1 MTALF
6 QTTPQRQILGHY
18 QSPQTYKRSLTPP
31 IPSQI
36 QMSQQR
42 WQFFS
47 TRVWMGP
54 WLFCRESL
62 TGARHMCALTAP
74 RLRTLYIQVIFA
86 TLVGSTTVLPCRKSV
101 IFSEIRLSVNM
112 VLPSRVA
119 SLHKVLIL
127 VYYSS
132 MPWGKAKQLLQLTT
146 YYKLH
151 LTHP

>member
-6 QTTPQRQILGHY
+6 QTTPRRQILGHY
-18 QSPQTYKRSLTPP
+18 QSPQTYERSVPPP

-36 QMSQQR
+36 RMSQQR

-47 TRVWMGP
+47 TRIRVGP

-62 TGARHMCALTAP
+62 TGARHICALTAP
-74 RLRTLYIQVIFA
+74 RLKTLYIQVIFA
-86 TLVGSTTVLPCRKSV
+86 TLVGSTTVLPCRTSV
-101 IFSEIRLSVNM
+101 ISFIIRPSVNM
-112 VLPSRVA
+112 VLRSQVA
-119 SLHKVLIL
+119 SLQKVLTL

-132 MPWGKAKQLLQLTT
+132 MPWGKAKQLLHLTT